1 MTEKTKEY
9 RKKLADFFLDVLEK
23 EGLNW
28 KKGWFWS
35 GGDRPMNAK
44 SQANYKGIN
53 RFYLAMVSMERGYK
67 DNRWATFRQVQDMGC
82 RLKDA
87 KGQGVT
93 IEYWFPYDR
102 QEKHHISWE
111 EFLDQTGGRA
121 GERFTLHAV
130 YSTVFN
136 AAVIEGLPELPTEVS
151 GPHIPRDKL
160 VETLSRN
167 MHVEIRND
175 GGGRAYYSPREDRI
189 HLPRSENFFSQY
201 EYNATALH
209 ELSHA
214 TGAPHRLNRNMGG
227 VFGSPDYA
235 YEELVAEI
243 SSCFMSENLQ
253 TEPGAKHLENHQA
266 YVQSWLK
273 AIRKKPETLVKAV
286 ADAEKAAAYMEY
298 KAELIPQKEYE
309 KVTGSVR
316 EIPNGEA
323 MKETLKLGDKLPPK
337 KEVPKGPKL

>member
-1 MTEKTKEY
+1 MAEKTKEY
-9 RKKLADFFLDVLEK
+9 RKKLADLFLDVLEK

-28 KKGWFWS
+28 KKGWSWS
-35 GGDRPMNAK
+35 GGDRPVNAK
-44 SQANYKGIN
+44 SNAKYKGIN
-53 RFYLAMVSMERGYK
+53 RFWLTLVSMERGYE

-82 RLKDA
+82 SLKDA
-87 KGQGVT
+87 KGKGVT
-93 IEYWFPYDR
+93 VEYWFPYDR
-102 QEKHHISWE
+102 IEKHHISWE
-111 EFLDQTGGRA
+111 EFFIQAGGRT
-121 GERFTLHAV
+121 GERYTLHAV

-136 AAVIEGLPELPTEVS
+136 AAVIAGLPKQSKEVTRQDIS
-151 GPHIPRDKL
+151 QDKL
-160 VETLSRN
+160 VKTLSQN

-175 GGGRAYYSPREDRI
+175 GEGRAYYSPWEDRI
-189 HLPRSENFFSQY
+189 HLPRPENFFSQY
-201 EYNATALH
+201 EYNATTLH

-214 TGAPHRLNRNMGG
+214 TGASHRLNRNMGG
-227 VFGSPDYA
+227 VFSSPEYA

-273 AIRKKPETLVKAV
+273 DIRKKPETLVKAI

-309 KVTGSVR
+309 KVTGSIR
-316 EIPNGEA
+316 EIPDGEA
-323 MKETLKLGDKLPPK
+323 MKETLKPGDNLLPQK
-337 KEVPKGPKL
+337 KVPKGLKL